1 MVDLD
6 IKSDVVPASEW
17 HDPVKIR
24 PEDFEDLRDVQV
36 HVDALTKYRQEMGRM
51 FQALN
56 NLKDQANEVEL
67 ALATKRRSLASK
79 YNLET
84 LGEGQW
90 VVDFEKKEFV
100 RLADKSP
107 VIP

>member
-6 IKSDVVPASEW
+6 IHSDVVPISEW

-24 PEDFEDLRDVQV
+24 PEDFEDLREVQV

-56 NLKDQANEVEL
+56 NLRVQADEVETNL
-67 ALATKRRSLASK
+67 AQKRRALATK
-79 YNLET
+79 YNLEVY
-84 LGEGQW
+84 GEGQW

-100 RLADKSP
+100 RLSSQSP